1 MRQGRFGHTC
11 GMVRQSKASDKVAI
25 VVAGGSGRSVE
36 FLDQDSNVW
45 RNGTDLP
52 TSINAA
58 VMVEEDSG
66 GVLLV
71 GGSGLEGKLILKL
84 ENAGEGHEW
93 IELTQMLKY
102 DHNSHTAFLVPD
114 DYANCTLVV

>member
-1 MRQGRFGHTC
+1 
-11 GMVRQSKASDKVAI
+11 MVRQSKASDKVAI

-71 GGSGLEGKLILKL
+71 GGSGLEGKLILRNREFK
-84 ENAGEGHEW
+84 
-93 IELTQMLKY
+93 
-102 DHNSHTAFLVPD
+102 S
-114 DYANCTLVV
+114 